1 MTAVTFEKFTKLS
14 QDQIFEVATNYE
26 SFQNLLSEFYPSVRV
41 ISKRP
46 TTTLVEVHL
55 ILSGKEFV
63 VMQKHVIEKPSLHEI
78 FFVGGDAKGTH
89 ITEKYEQSADGTKIT
104 LTVDFKYKG
113 SMRLSGFFGKGDV
126 EKEFS
131 KIMDKL
137 IKNAEN

>member
-1 MTAVTFEKFTKLS
+1 MTEVTFEKFTKLS
-14 QDQIFEVATNYE
+14 QDHIFDAATNYE
-26 SFQNLLSEFYPSVRV
+26 SFQNLLSEFYPSVRI

-46 TTTLVEVHL
+46 TTTLVEAHL

-63 VMQKHVIEKPSLHEI
+63 VMQKHVIEKPSIHEI

-89 ITEKYEQSADGTKIT
+89 ITEKYEQSSDGTKVT
-104 LTVDFKYKG
+104 LIVDFKYKG
-113 SMRLSGFFGKGDV
+113 SMRFSGLFGKGDV

-137 IKNAEN
+137 IENAEN

>member
-14 QDQIFEVATNYE
+14 RDQFFDVATNYE
-26 SFQNLLSEFYPSVRV
+26 SFQKLLSEFYPSVRI
-41 ISKRP
+41 ISVRP
-46 TTTLVEVHL
+46 TTTLVEAHL

-63 VMQKHVIEKPSLHEI
+63 VMQKHVIEKPLLHET

-89 ITEKYEQSADGTKIT
+89 ITEKYEQLPEGTKIT

-113 SMRLSGFFGKGDV
+113 SMRFSGLFGKGDV
-126 EKEFS
+126 ENEFS

-137 IKNAEN
+137 IENAEN